1 MTPHFTLNELS
12 CRCGCV
18 MPEEVLRRLRALA
31 NALEVIRAAVGK
43 PVQVISGYRCAAHNR
58 KVGGAVNSRHTWG
71 DAVDI
76 QVQGMSGA
84 ELRDLVEQLIARK
97 QLPDGGVGTYSKKV
111 LTLHY
116 DLRGIRARWHH

>member
-1 MTPHFTLNELS
+1 MTPHFSLDELS

-18 MPEEVLRRLRALA
+18 MPEEVLRRIRALA

-71 DAVDI
+71 DAADI
-76 QVQGMSGA
+76 QVVGWGGKD
-84 ELRDLVEQLIARK
+84 LRALVERLIEQK
-97 QLPDGGVGTYSKKV
+97 KLPAGGVGTYQRKP

-116 DLRGIRARWHH
+116 DLRAIAARWHH

>member
-1 MTPHFTLNELS
+1 MTPHFSWNEFA
-12 CRCGCV
+12 CKCGCV
-18 MPEEVLRRLRALA
+18 APEEVQRRARAMA
-31 NALEVIRAAVGK
+31 SALEVIRAAVGK

-76 QVQGMSGA
+76 QVQGMSGT

>member
-1 MTPHFTLNELS
+1 
-12 CRCGCV
+12 
-18 MPEEVLRRLRALA
+18 MPEEVLRRIRALA
-31 NALEVIRAAVGK
+31 GALEVIRAAVGK
-43 PVQVISGYRCAAHNR
+43 PVQVISGYRCPAHNR

-76 QVQGMSGA
+76 QVQGMSGE
-84 ELRDLVEQLIARK
+84 ELRNLVEQLIARK